1 MSKSWHRARLY
12 YLQFIHGKPAIKNYV
27 GTGMVMFYHT
37 RQQDCF
43 GEAMLCMREEDSDRV
58 LLRSRVLLA
67 QSSYKQCHGNV
78 MTWCEVVSN
87 VRVLALHFEE
97 REGCR
102 YIMQQID
109 RVQYLAHELM
119 VSDYCYKIPCSGDDL
134 AMSTRRDDNNHIIDN
149 GGKGQSFMQQ
159 KDGIVANDEA
169 QDDATIINTDT
180 TCSSSSQSS
189 TKGMQQFDGKSN
201 ETEMHHQ
208 SSISIPDDCSFDNN
222 TMLVKRPPT
231 EAARVKKKLQ
241 RTVTLEGDDVESSTV
256 SSSNVESPSYLLTKQ
271 SDTNNSCDATQKEV
285 PVNDELSECSF
296 NNKNTEATV
305 KVSSDS
311 VVCDTDQFGD
321 KPRSLKRKRVWDSLY
336 DVGAAVLKR
345 LRVK

>member
-1 MSKSWHRARLY
+1 MSKKKWHRARLY
-12 YLQFIHGKPAIKNYV
+12 YLQFLHGKPAIKNYV

-37 RQQDCF
+37 RQHDCF

-58 LLRSRVLLA
+58 LLRTKILLA
-67 QSSYKQCHGNV
+67 QSSYKQCRGNV

-102 YIMQQID
+102 YIMQQIE

-119 VSDYCYKIPCSGDDL
+119 VSDYCYKIPCSDDDL
-134 AMSTRRDDNNHIIDN
+134 AMSTRRDDNNHIVD
-149 GGKGQSFMQQ
+149 GGGGQSFMQQ
-159 KDGIVANDEA
+159 KDGIVANDDA
-169 QDDATIINTDT
+169 QDDATII
-180 TCSSSSQSS
+180 QS
-189 TKGMQQFDGKSN
+189 DGESN

-208 SSISIPDDCSFDNN
+208 SSISILDDSSFDNN

-256 SSSNVESPSYLLTKQ
+256 PSSKVESPSYLLTKQ
-271 SDTNNSCDATQKEV
+271 SDTNNSCDATEKEV

-296 NNKNTEATV
+296 NYKNIGATV
-305 KVSSDS
+305 KVVSSDS
-311 VVCDTDQFGD
+311 VVCGTDQFGD